1 MLIVLVDDD
10 TLVGVCKAVSVE
22 HEFDVTCLG

>member
-10 TLVGVCKAVSVE
+10 TLVVVCKAVSVE
-22 HEFDVTCLG
+22 HEFDVNCLG